1 MTKKE
6 IDELANKVANA
17 VIEAMEKK
25 QDEFDREFAKSIEFQ
40 DWSIVN
46 VNHKENPKTKLA
58 NLREELAEYLK
69 DENYA
74 KANKVSKEIDKIL
87 NKFNLK

>member
-1 MTKKE
+1 M
-6 IDELANKVANA
+6 DELAKKVADTI
-17 VIEAMEKK
+17 IEAMEKK

-69 DENYA
+69 DENYS
-74 KANKVSKEIDKIL
+74 KASKASKEIDKLI

>member
-40 DWSIVN
+40 DWSI
-46 VNHKENPKTKLA
+46 ET
-58 NLREELAEYLK
+58 LK
-69 DENYA
+69 
-74 KANKVSKEIDKIL
+74 
-87 NKFNLK
+87 